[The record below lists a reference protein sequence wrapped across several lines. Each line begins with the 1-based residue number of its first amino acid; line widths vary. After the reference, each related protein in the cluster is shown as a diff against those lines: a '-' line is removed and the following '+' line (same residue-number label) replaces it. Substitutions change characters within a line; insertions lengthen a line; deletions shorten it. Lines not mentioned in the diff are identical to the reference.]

1 MEWKV
6 RQFKK
11 TALKKYRASFI
22 ATVFVTFAVAFL
34 TVEGANS
41 VALISRYDYK
51 VQQAGN
57 VVNYARKITDEQF
70 MRNLLVDIFNGGNE
84 PRHEET
90 VQLLRDLHALG
101 NSLILEAVTAL
112 LPETNT
118 LLSGY
123 SAGREIVKHGN
134 VIGALGIISSS
145 MISLLFAVFAGN
157 LLIIGKRRY
166 YMDLGV
172 DKTDS
177 DGKHKNPVF
186 KLFYVFRKGAY
197 ANSVKVM
204 FFKDL
209 YQFLW
214 AFTII
219 GGFMKLYEYRV
230 IPYLLADNPNLSRK
244 EAFVLAKQIT
254 KGYKWKMFL
263 VDLEFV
269 PWQIIQTL
277 TLGIAGIF
285 FVNPYYYGTQAEC
298 YHFLFENYRN
308 KVLEPML
315 ADCEAAS
322 TAETAALGALPDM
335 PESEG
340 QRNIWTNTGII
351 IADWGNSFA
360 EKAKSVLEKYNPFR
374 SYDIP
379 TIVLLFITFSVIGWV
394 WEVILHIIQTGDFVK
409 RGVLN
414 GPWLPIYGFGGCMAL
429 IFMKKLLHRPIMT
442 FGCMMAMYGALE
454 YFASYV
460 LELMYGVRWWDYTGY
475 FLNINGRICLEGVLI
490 FAFAGCAVVYFIAP
504 ILGKVYDKISSKIK
518 IILCIVLV
526 AVFIADTTASSIS
539 PNVGKGI
546 TAGWTEETEEKEN
559 ES

>member
-1 MEWKV
+1 MEWKL

-11 TALKKYRASFI
+11 TALKKYRANFV
-22 ATVFVTFAVAFL
+22 AMVFVTFAVAFL

-41 VALISRYDYK
+41 VALISQYDYK

-70 MRNLLVDIFNGGNE
+70 MRNLLVDIFNGGDE

-90 VQLLRDLHALG
+90 VQLLRDLRALS

-123 SAGREIVKHGN
+123 SAGREIVRHGN

-145 MISLLFAVFAGN
+145 VISLLFAVFAGN

-166 YMDLGV
+166 YMDLRIG
-172 DKTDS
+172 KTDS
-177 DGKHKNPVF
+177 DSKHKNPVF

-197 ANSVKVM
+197 ANSVKIM
-204 FFKDL
+204 FLKDL

-214 AFTII
+214 AFTIV

-244 EAFVLAKQIT
+244 EVFMLAKQIT
-254 KGYKWKMFL
+254 KGYKRKMFL

-285 FVNPYYYGTQAEC
+285 FVNPYYYGTQVEC
-298 YHFLFENYRN
+298 YNFLFENYRN
-308 KVLEPML
+308 KVLEPMM
-315 ADCEAAS
+315 ADCEAAAA
-322 TAETAALGALPDM
+322 AEAAGTGAVPDM
-335 PESEG
+335 PASEG
-340 QRNIWTNTGII
+340 QHNRWMDTGII

-379 TIVLLFITFSVIGWV
+379 TIVLLFITFSAIGWV

-442 FGCMMAMYGALE
+442 FGCMMAMYGTLE
-454 YFASYV
+454 YFTSYF

-504 ILGKVYDKISSKIK
+504 MLGKVYDKVSSKIK
-518 IILCIVLV
+518 IVLCVVLV
-526 AVFIADTTASSIS
+526 AIFIADTVASSIS